1 MAALTTGCAWQLKV
15 VLLPMEEQLDMQT
28 PREIFKYYE
37 EIVVQFGYIAMFG
50 SSFPLAGSMA
60 LGINA
65 IYLRTYAIDLLAN
78 TQRPPYQCASD
89 IGAWQDVLNALALMA
104 VVTNAGLA
112 GLTGHAIYFY
122 RPELSYVDRL
132 WVVAVLEHVLLV
144 VKVPRP
150 RALSLSLSLSLSHTH
165 THTHIRVVKVPL
177 SLSLSLCPLAR
188 ARALS
193 LTHICLSSR
202 CRALSRRPALPSPA
216 RPCPALSLARS
227 LTSPVCPSLWPWPS
241 ASPPLAG
248 AISLPLPFPPAP
260 LTSLRHVP
268 QDHPAFSSPSPW
280 SAVALLCRPLPAAAP
295 GEAQPDQRRHRA
307 GTAREYDLAGA
318 RPRRKPVP
326 AADGSE
332 VGLAR
337 GKGHC

>member
-144 VKVPRP
+144 VKVPRA
-150 RALSLSLSLSLSHTH
+150 RALSLSLSLSLTHTH

-177 SLSLSLCPLAR
+177 SLSLSLSAR
-188 ARALS
+188 
-193 LTHICLSSR
+193 SR
-202 CRALSRRPALPSPA
+202 VRALSRSLTFACRQGAVPSPVVLPCPLPPALAPRS
-216 RPCPALSLARS
+216 RSLARS
-227 LTSPVCPSLWPWPS
+227 
-241 ASPPLAG
+241 PP
-248 AISLPLPFPPAP
+248 PFARLSGLGHPPAH
-260 LTSLRHVP
+260 L
-268 QDHPAFSSPSPW
+268 
-280 SAVALLCRPLPAAAP
+280 
-295 GEAQPDQRRHRA
+295 
-307 GTAREYDLAGA
+307 
-318 RPRRKPVP
+318 
-326 AADGSE
+326 
-332 VGLAR
+332 
-337 GKGHC
+337 